1 MPYSSEGDSSRGSLH
16 FVVRND
22 YSTNPKGVLG
32 RVRIPWDM
40 TVWYGNLQ
48 GLTEDLEVRLNL
60 DDLDPMIWDST
71 VWRRYFTL
79 VLDRTKKV
87 VLLREKYKG
96 ALPNYKEYMRSP
108 AEEEE
113 QMDPEEILRSL
124 AEEEGK
130 GVQPTPEN
138 LYDLTISLRG
148 LRVDEIVR
156 RIKEVNLD
164 NGDSFNIYN
173 HEED

>member
-1 MPYSSEGDSSRGSLH
+1 MPYSIERETYRRMLH
-16 FVVRND
+16 LVVRDD
-22 YSTNPKGVLG
+22 YSANPKGVLG
-32 RVRIPWDM
+32 RVKMPLDM
-40 TVWYGNLQ
+40 TVRYGNLQ
-48 GLTEDLEVRLNL
+48 RLTEDLEVQLNL

-79 VLDRTKKV
+79 VLDQTKTV
-87 VLLREKYKG
+87 FLLSEKYKG
-96 ALPNYKEYMRSP
+96 ALSNYKEYMRSP
-108 AEEEE
+108 AEEEK
-113 QMDPEEILRSL
+113 QMNPEEVLE
-124 AEEEGK
+124 AK
-130 GVQPTPEN
+130 GVQPPPEN

-148 LRVDEIVR
+148 LRVDEVVR

>member
-1 MPYSSEGDSSRGSLH
+1 MMH
-16 FVVRND
+16 FVVRNG
-22 YSTNPKGVLG
+22 YSANPKGILG
-32 RVRIPWDM
+32 QVSIPWDM
-40 TVWYGNLQ
+40 TVWYGPLQ
-48 GLTEDLEVRLNL
+48 RLTEDVEVQLNL

-79 VLDRTKKV
+79 VLDWTKTT

>member
-1 MPYSSEGDSSRGSLH
+1 MPYSIEGDSSRGSLH

-22 YSTNPKGVLG
+22 CSANPKGVLG

-79 VLDRTKKV
+79 VLDQTKTV
-87 VLLREKYKG
+87 VLLREKYKD
-96 ALPNYKEYMRSP
+96 ALSNYKEYMRSI

-113 QMDPEEILRSL
+113 QMNPEEIL
-124 AEEEGK
+124 EGK